1 LPLCLWAQRGAGKA
15 AILLLGDASASLE
28 REGQLHRRRAAMT
41 LLASYR
47 RTAFRSVDREA
58 NFGKE
63 HSINYVLAFVA
74 LGIFVSLMTLA
85 LSGDW
90 SMAW

>member
-1 LPLCLWAQRGAGKA
+1 
-15 AILLLGDASASLE
+15 
-28 REGQLHRRRAAMT
+28 MT

-47 RTAFRSVDREA
+47 RTPFRSVDREA
-58 NFGKE
+58 DFGKD
-63 HSINYVLAFVA
+63 HSINYALAFAA
-74 LGIFVSLMTLA
+74 LGIFVSLMALA

>member
-1 LPLCLWAQRGAGKA
+1 
-15 AILLLGDASASLE
+15 
-28 REGQLHRRRAAMT
+28 MT

-47 RTAFRSVDREA
+47 RTALRSVDSEG
-58 NFGKE
+58 NFGKD
-63 HSINYVLAFVA
+63 HSLNYALAFAA
-74 LGIFVSLMTLA
+74 LGMFVALMTLA

>member
-1 LPLCLWAQRGAGKA
+1 
-15 AILLLGDASASLE
+15 
-28 REGQLHRRRAAMT
+28 MT

-47 RTAFRSVDREA
+47 RTAFRAVDRER
-58 NFGKE
+58 NFGKD
-63 HSINYVLAFVA
+63 HSLNYALAFAA